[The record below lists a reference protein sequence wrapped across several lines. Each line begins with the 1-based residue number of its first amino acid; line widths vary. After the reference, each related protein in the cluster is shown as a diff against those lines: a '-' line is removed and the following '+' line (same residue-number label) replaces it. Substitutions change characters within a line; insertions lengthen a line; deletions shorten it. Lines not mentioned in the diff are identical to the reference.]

1 MCGRQ
6 WRRILNSIDIT
17 IKYTGALEDIGVILQ
32 KYTSAIQNRRMAENI
47 DASQVKRNVHKI
59 YRCKCTVI

>member
-32 KYTSAIQNRRMAENI
+32 KYTSAIQNRQHGR
-47 DASQVKRNVHKI
+47 K
-59 YRCKCTVI
+59 YRCEPSKTKCT